1 MQPSP
6 PQVFAVVAIGT
17 CILLAGTVLANLM
30 EFGAQSRH
38 MAAHILTMNI
48 LAPFLGATVLACSK
62 MPGRGGYPLWL
73 ATAVQLALLWVWH
86 APAVQSVS
94 LHVPGAMVA
103 FHAALLLAAMAFWV
117 SVFSLSG
124 QARWQAIP
132 ALLLTGKLV
141 CLLAALLVF
150 SPRAL
155 YTSASHA
162 VNGLDD
168 QYLAGL
174 LMIAACP
181 LCYLVAAV
189 VMTVH
194 LISSNQPPQAM
205 SSTRRTAG

>member
-6 PQVFAVVAIGT
+6 PQVFAVVASGT
-17 CILLAGTVLANLM
+17 CILSAGTVLANLM
-30 EFGAQSRH
+30 EFGAQTWH

-48 LAPFLGATVLACSK
+48 LAPSLGATVLACSK
-62 MPGRGGYPLWL
+62 MHGRGGTLLWF
-73 ATAVQLALLWVWH
+73 ATAIQLALLGVWH

-94 LHVPGAMVA
+94 LHVPAAMVV
-103 FHAALLLAAMAFWV
+103 FHTVLLSAAVAFWV

-124 QARWQAIP
+124 AARWQAVP

-150 SPRAL
+150 SPRTIYA
-155 YTSASHA
+155 SAGHA
-162 VNGLDD
+162 AHDLDD
-168 QYLAGL
+168 QQLAGL

-189 VMTVH
+189 VMTVD
-194 LISSNQPPQAM
+194 LISGQRPKAA
-205 SSTRRTAG
+205 SSIRRAAG